1 MSPMRVCLKEGK
13 LVLMMRLHDGELYL
27 VRDVRRHRQEQAIQH
42 RQHLRDVC
50 RDQILQ
56 LWQQQDHEAEVC
68 GAG

>member
-1 MSPMRVCLKEGK
+1 
-13 LVLMMRLHDGELYL
+13 MMRLHDGELYL

-42 RQHLRDVC
+42 QQHLRDVC